1 METQLTIEI
10 NFMSSKDN
18 DENCVIHSK
27 SDNIKVMIN
36 VKEDEVIIEE
46 LFQLLLSRK
55 PTGLVVILYLV
66 IFIYCICKC
75 IKINFKRWASYLD
88 SPDWIKSKETAINTV
103 NKNDNK
109 CFQYVVTGALL

>member
-10 NFMSSKDN
+10 NFMSSKGN

-46 LFQLLLSRK
+46 LFSI
-55 PTGLVVILYLV
+55 TT
-66 IFIYCICKC
+66 F
-75 IKINFKRWASYLD
+75 
-88 SPDWIKSKETAINTV
+88 
-103 NKNDNK
+103 
-109 CFQYVVTGALL
+109 